1 MARSQELARLFHQPD
16 SAAHRHYEICRA
28 YFYESA
34 PADEIAKRFHLHSD
48 SVRAIVRD
56 FARAPDVSSLFAAA
70 RPGPKV
76 SPKRDAIYERACA
89 LRRQGSTLA
98 DIRAALERDGLDV
111 SESYLFRLLRRAG
124 VDATRQRRPTP
135 QPGEYAKDG
144 SIVPDIAD
152 VRELVLE
159 NGRQFDTR
167 VAGLFLF
174 LPLLLDLDLPQAV
187 NDAKLPGSKQIPPLQ
202 ALLALL
208 APKLIGKRR
217 VSHICDLCNDE
228 GAGLFAGLNVLP
240 KTTYATDYS
249 YKTERAMTDRL
260 ITAVIAKVPL
270 GDAPLSF
277 NLDFHSIPFRG
288 AEPDLE
294 KHWVAMRNRALPSVM
309 AFVAQ
314 AAGQRVIC
322 YATANVLR
330 DEADRMVP
338 KFADYWKE
346 QTGHYPARLLFDSRA
361 TTYAGLSQL
370 TQRQVGFIT
379 IRRRGSGML
388 ARVGRLPMD
397 RWQHCQITQA
407 KGKRRQVHYVDEWV
421 QLDGYDGAVRQLIVT
436 GLGHEF
442 PTFFL
447 ANDLPQR
454 PTAREAIQTYASRN
468 HVENQLGEQIT
479 FFHLDCLCSDVR
491 LNVNFDL
498 ALTVL
503 ADLLYR
509 RLAERLKGFCRTG
522 PSKLFRKLV
531 DAHGDVEITEKGVI
545 VRLAKHAHNPLL
557 KEAGLTEPTRP
568 VPWLGGRP
576 VRVVC
581 P

>member
-1 MARSQELARLFHQPD
+1 MARSPDLARLFQQPD
-16 SAAHRHYEICRA
+16 SPAHRHYEVCRA

-56 FARAPDVSSLFAAA
+56 FARAPDINALFVAAK
-70 RPGPKV
+70 PGPKAA
-76 SPKRDAIYERACA
+76 PKHDAIHARACA
-89 LRRQGSTLA
+89 LRRQGATLA
-98 DIRAALERDGLDV
+98 DIRTALKMDGLDV

-124 VDATRQRRPTP
+124 VDATRQRRPTTR
-135 QPGEYAKDG
+135 PGEYAKDG
-144 SIVPDIAD
+144 SVVPDIAD
-152 VRELVLE
+152 VRELALQD
-159 NGRQFDTR
+159 GRQFPTK

-174 LPLLLDLDLPQAV
+174 LPVLLDLDLPQAV
-187 NDAKLPGSKQIPPLQ
+187 SDAKLPGSKQIPPLQ

-217 VSHICDLCNDE
+217 VSHICDLCTDE

-240 KTTYATDYS
+240 KATYATDYS

-260 ITAVIAKVPL
+260 IAAVIAKTPL
-270 GDAPLSF
+270 GDPPLSF
-277 NLDFHSIPFRG
+277 NLDFHAIPFRG
-288 AEPDLE
+288 SEPDLE
-294 KHWVAMRNRALPSVM
+294 KHWVAMQNRALPSVM

-314 AAGQRVIC
+314 AAGRRVIC
-322 YATANVLR
+322 YATANILR
-330 DEADRMVP
+330 DESDRMVP
-338 KFADYWKE
+338 RFADYWKE

-361 TTYAGLSQL
+361 TTYPGLSQL
-370 TQRQVGFIT
+370 TRRRVGFIT

-388 ARVGRLPMD
+388 ARVDRLPAES
-397 RWQHCQITQA
+397 WQSCQITQA

-436 GLGHEF
+436 GLGHES

-454 PTAREAIQTYASRN
+454 QTARDAIQTYASRN
-468 HVENQLGEQIT
+468 HVENKLGEQIT

-491 LNVNFDL
+491 LNVDFDL
-498 ALTVL
+498 TLTVL

-509 RLAERLKGFCRTG
+509 RLAERLKGFGRAA
-522 PSKLFRKLV
+522 PSKLFRKFV
-531 DAHGDVEITEKGVI
+531 DASGNIEITAKAII
-545 VRLAKHAHNPLL
+545 VHLSKRAHNPLL
-557 KEAGLTEPTRP
+557 KEAGLTEATRP
-568 VPWLGGRP
+568 VPWLGGRS
-576 VRVVC
+576 VRLAC

>member
-1 MARSQELARLFHQPD
+1 MARSQELAHLFQQPD
-16 SAAHRHYEICRA
+16 SPAHRHYEICRA

-34 PADEIAKRFHLHSD
+34 PADEIARRFHLHSD

-56 FARAPDVSSLFAAA
+56 FAREPNVNSLFTATK
-70 RPGPKV
+70 PGPKA
-76 SPKRDAIYERACA
+76 SPKCDAIHERACA
-89 LRRQGSTLA
+89 LRRQGATLA
-98 DIRAALERDGLDV
+98 DIRAALEQDGFDV

-124 VDATRQRRPTP
+124 VAATRQRRPTP

-144 SIVPDIAD
+144 SLVPDIAD
-152 VRELVLE
+152 VRALVLDD
-159 NGRQFDTR
+159 GRQFPTK

-187 NDAKLPGSKQIPPLQ
+187 SDAKLPGSKQIPPLQ
-202 ALLALL
+202 SLLALL

-217 VSHICDLCNDE
+217 VSQICDLCNDE

-260 ITAVIAKVPL
+260 IAAVIAKTPL
-270 GDAPLSF
+270 GDPPLSF
-277 NLDFHSIPFRG
+277 NLDFHAVPFRG

-294 KHWVAMRNRALPSVM
+294 NHWVPMRNRGLPSVM

-314 AAGQRVIC
+314 AVGRRVIC
-322 YATANVLR
+322 YATANILR
-330 DEADRMVP
+330 DEADRIVP

-361 TTYAGLSQL
+361 TTYAGLNQL
-370 TQRQVGFIT
+370 TQRQIGFIT

-388 ARVGRLPMD
+388 ARVGRLPAD

-407 KGKRRQVHYVDEWV
+407 KGKLRQLHYVDEWV
-421 QLDGYDGAVRQLIVT
+421 QLDGYEGTVRQLVVT
-436 GLGHEF
+436 GLGHES

-447 ANDLPQR
+447 TNDLPQR
-454 PTAREAIQTYASRN
+454 QTAREAIQTYANRN

-491 LNVNFDL
+491 LNVDFDL
-498 ALTVL
+498 TLTVL

-509 RLAERLKGFCRTG
+509 RLAERLKGFSRTG
-522 PSKLFRKLV
+522 PSKLFRKFV
-531 DAHGDVEITEKGVI
+531 DTSGGIEITAKGVI
-545 VRLAKHAHNPLL
+545 VRLSKRAHNPLL
-557 KEAGLTEPTRP
+557 KEAGLTEPTQP
-568 VPWLGGRP
+568 VPWLGGRL
-576 VRVVC
+576 VSMVC

>member
-1 MARSQELARLFHQPD
+1 MARSQEISRLFQNPD
-16 SAAHRHYEICRA
+16 SPAHRRYEICRA

-34 PADEIAKRFHLHSD
+34 PADEIAKRFHLHSC

-56 FARAPDVSSLFAAA
+56 FARHPDIDSLFTAA
-70 RPGPKV
+70 RTGPKT
-76 SPKRDAIYERACA
+76 SPKRDAIHERACA
-89 LRRQGSTLA
+89 LRHQGATLA
-98 DIRAALERDGLDV
+98 DIRAALQTDGFDV

-124 VDATRQRRPTP
+124 VAATRQRRSTP
-135 QPGEYAKDG
+135 LPGEYAKDG
-144 SIVPDIAD
+144 SVVPEIAD
-152 VRELVLE
+152 VRELALDD
-159 NGRQFDTR
+159 GRQFPTK

-187 NDAKLPGSKQIPPLQ
+187 SDAKLPGSKQIPPLQ

-249 YKTERAMTDRL
+249 YKTERAMTERL
-260 ITAVIAKVPL
+260 VAAVIAKIPL
-270 GDAPLSF
+270 GDPPHSF
-277 NLDFHSIPFRG
+277 NLDFHTIPFRG
-288 AEPDLE
+288 DEPDLE
-294 KHWVAMRNRALPSVM
+294 NHWVPMRNRGLPSVV

-314 AAGQRVIC
+314 AVGRRVIC
-322 YATANVLR
+322 YATANILR

-361 TTYAGLSQL
+361 TTYAGLNQL

-379 IRRRGSGML
+379 IRRRGPGML
-388 ARVGRLPMD
+388 ARVERLPAE
-397 RWQHCQITQA
+397 RWQSCQITQS
-407 KGKRRQVHYVDEWV
+407 KGKRRRVQYVDEWV
-421 QLDGYDGAVRQLIVT
+421 KLDDYEGTVRQLIVT
-436 GLGHEF
+436 GLGRES

-447 ANDLPQR
+447 TNDLPQ
-454 PTAREAIQTYASRN
+454 PQTAREAIQTYARRN

-491 LNVNFDL
+491 LNVDFDL
-498 ALTVL
+498 TLTVL

-509 RLAERLKGFCRTG
+509 RLAERLKGFSRTS
-522 PSKLFRKLV
+522 PSKLFRKFV
-531 DAHGDVEITEKGVI
+531 DSSGDIEITAQGVI
-545 VRLAKHAHNPLL
+545 VRLSKLAHNPLL
-557 KEAGLTEPTRP
+557 KEAGLTKPTQP
-568 VPWLGGRP
+568 VPWLGGRS
-576 VRVVC
+576 VRLVC

>member
-1 MARSQELARLFHQPD
+1 MARSQELAHLFQQPD
-16 SAAHRHYEICRA
+16 SPAHRHYEVCRA
-28 YFYESA
+28 YFYEST

-56 FARAPDVSSLFAAA
+56 FARAPDINSLFIAAK
-70 RPGPKV
+70 PGPKA
-76 SPKRDAIYERACA
+76 SPKRDAIHERACA
-89 LRRQGSTLA
+89 LRRQGATLA
-98 DIRAALERDGLDV
+98 DIRATLGRDGLDV

-124 VDATRQRRPTP
+124 VDATRPCRPAP
-135 QPGEYAKDG
+135 QPGEFAKDG
-144 SIVPDIAD
+144 SVVPDIAD
-152 VRELVLE
+152 VRELALE
-159 NGRQFDTR
+159 DGRQFPTK

-174 LPLLLDLDLPQAV
+174 LPVLLDLDLPQAV
-187 NDAKLPGSKQIPPLQ
+187 SDAKLPGSKQIPPLQ

-217 VSHICDLCNDE
+217 VSHICDLCTDE

-260 ITAVIAKVPL
+260 IAAVIAKTPL
-270 GDAPLSF
+270 GDPPLSF

-294 KHWVAMRNRALPSVM
+294 KHWIAMRNRALPSVM

-314 AAGQRVIC
+314 AAGRRVIC
-322 YATANVLR
+322 YATANILR

-338 KFADYWKE
+338 RFADYWKE

-370 TQRQVGFIT
+370 TQRGVGFIT

-388 ARVGRLPMD
+388 ARVGRLPAES
-397 RWQHCQITQA
+397 WKSCQITQA
-407 KGKRRQVHYVDEWV
+407 KGKRRQVRYVDESV

-436 GLGHEF
+436 GLGRES

-454 PTAREAIQTYASRN
+454 QTAREAIQTYASRN
-468 HVENQLGEQIT
+468 HVENKLGEQIT

-491 LNVNFDL
+491 LNVDFDL
-498 ALTVL
+498 TLTVL
-503 ADLLYR
+503 ADLMYR
-509 RLAERLKGFCRTG
+509 RLGERLKGFGQAG
-522 PSKLFRKLV
+522 PAKLFRKFV
-531 DAHGDVEITEKGVI
+531 DTSGDIEIT
-545 VRLAKHAHNPLL
+545 AKAIIIHLSKRAHNPLL
-557 KEAGLTEPTRP
+557 KEAGLTEVTRP
-568 VPWLGGRP
+568 VPWLGGRS
-576 VRVVC
+576 VRLAC